1 MIFRGYDI
9 RGIYPKE
16 INRKISNKLGK
27 AFGTFLDGETVV
39 VGSDT
44 RASSKKI
51 LKPFIEGVRST
62 GCEVIFIGKVPNP
75 AAYYYA
81 FSHKIFGAYITASHN
96 PPEYTGIKFF
106 KPNGVS
112 FTRELRLI
120 KEIYNSRKFNEG
132 YGYFE
137 KVDGLNEYKDFLL
150 RNFNSLNGSIA
161 LESFGG
167 AGEFYV
173 KILEDVGVS
182 VESVRKKIDEN
193 FFGMRPEPKKEN
205 LKALSKFSKNKN
217 FGVAYDGDADRSVF
231 VTEKGKVLNG
241 SEVASIFLRYIL
253 KRRRGKVIL
262 TMDCAKELEKIV
274 KKRKSKVIWWEVGH
288 GFIEEKLVEERAIFA
303 AEQSSHFYFN
313 EFYPFSD
320 GLLAT
325 LYMLKILDGRNLSQ
339 VMDFKISPIEKFYI
353 NAFDDKIKLLVM
365 SRIKRKF
372 ENSIKTM
379 NGVRI
384 ELNKNEWVLIR
395 ASQTMPEINVVIEA
409 RNKKRL
415 KELKRKY
422 SNYVKKVIKEVKSVQ
437 NG

>member
-16 INRKISNKLGK
+16 INRKISNRLGK

-75 AAYYYA
+75 ATYYYA

-96 PPEYTGIKFF
+96 PPEYTGIKFI

-112 FTRELRLI
+112 FLRELAHI
-120 KEIYNSRKFNEG
+120 KEIFYSGKFNEG
-132 YGYFE
+132 FGYLEKINGFE
-137 KVDGLNEYKDFLL
+137 EYENFLL
-150 RNFNSLNGSIA
+150 KNFNSLQGSVVV
-161 LESFGG
+161 ESFGG
-167 AGEFYV
+167 VGELAT
-173 KILEDVGVS
+173 KILEKSGLNVRS
-182 VESVRKKIDEN
+182 IRKKIDSN
-193 FFGMRPEPKKEN
+193 FFGLRPEPKREN
-205 LKALSKFSKNKN
+205 LRHMPRFLKNKN

-241 SEVASIFLRYIL
+241 SEVASIFIPEVL
-253 KRRRGKVIL
+253 KKKREKIIL
-262 TMDCAKELEKIV
+262 TADCAKELESLV
-274 KKRKSKVIWWEVGH
+274 KKKKSKVIWWRVGH
-288 GFIEEKLVEERAIFA
+288 GFIEEKLVEEKAIFA

-320 GLLAT
+320 GILST
-325 LYMLKILDGRNLSQ
+325 LYMAKILDGK
-339 VMDFKISPIEKFYI
+339 KISEVLKLKINPIEKFYI
-353 NAFDDKIKLLVM
+353 NAENERVKALAMRKIMNSLKNG
-365 SRIKRKF
+365 RKMMDG
-372 ENSIKTM
+372 I
-379 NGVRI
+379 RI
-384 ELNKNEWVLIR
+384 ELNKSEWVLIR

-415 KELKRKY
+415 NELKRKY